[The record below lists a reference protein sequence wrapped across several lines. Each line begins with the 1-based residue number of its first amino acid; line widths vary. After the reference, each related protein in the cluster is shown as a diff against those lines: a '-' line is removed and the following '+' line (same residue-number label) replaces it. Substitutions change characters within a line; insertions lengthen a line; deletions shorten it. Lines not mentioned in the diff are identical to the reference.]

1 MRKLTANEINE
12 ITDVFEA
19 VLEACTTRTAG
30 EGKECPIDGEIVDLG
45 SLPRGTGICW
55 PRGNGGV
62 GNAFKTDEGWL
73 GDYPK
78 GGATPNNGFLASI
91 LTQAADEGNEAE
103 FVRGPYSS
111 PAGSVTFENEEELYE
126 AFVENKSI
134 DFGSYELSLD
144 GWRATGGD
152 VIVVNGSSSFQVTAS
167 SAHTGDCWIR
177 FEDGFETHS
186 PEGNVEAI
194 TEYFPSFPLRFEVYP
209 NPFTR

>member
-1 MRKLTANEINE
+1 MA
-12 ITDVFEA
+12 
-19 VLEACTTRTAG
+19 
-30 EGKECPIDGEIVDLG
+30 
-45 SLPRGTGICW
+45 LP
-55 PRGNGGV
+55 
-62 GNAFKTDEGWL
+62 
-73 GDYPK
+73 
-78 GGATPNNGFLASI
+78 PNNGFLASI

-134 DFGSYELSLD
+134 DFGGYKLLLD
-144 GWRATGGD
+144 GWKATGGD
-152 VIVVNGSSSFQVTAS
+152 VVVVNGSSSFQVTAS

>member
-1 MRKLTANEINE
+1 MRSPTSSKR
-12 ITDVFEA
+12 FSRH
-19 VLEACTTRTAG
+19 VLRG
-30 EGKECPIDGEIVDLG
+30 RPGGSKECPIDGEIVDLG

-134 DFGSYELSLD
+134 DFGGYELLPRRLE
-144 GWRATGGD
+144 GVRWRR
-152 VIVVNGSSSFQVTAS
+152 N
-167 SAHTGDCWIR
+167 R
-177 FEDGFETHS
+177 
-186 PEGNVEAI
+186 
-194 TEYFPSFPLRFEVYP
+194 R
-209 NPFTR
+209 